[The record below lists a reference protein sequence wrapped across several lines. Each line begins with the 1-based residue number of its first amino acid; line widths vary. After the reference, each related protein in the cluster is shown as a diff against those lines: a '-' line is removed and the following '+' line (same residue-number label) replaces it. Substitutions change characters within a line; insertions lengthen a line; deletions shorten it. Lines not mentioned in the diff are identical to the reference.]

1 MAEWWGDDEDQRES
15 ELQGADRRAHEKHL
29 CEREK
34 PHGVQRGPKRAR
46 QRSNR
51 ARQRSKGSQLLSR
64 EVLCFQRGF

>member
-51 ARQRSKGSQLLSR
+51 ARQRS
-64 EVLCFQRGF
+64 